1 MESKRLRPDYEWV
14 ELSARYRAIG
24 IGEAGTGGQKQL
36 TWLTAPEC
44 LHRDGVTCNA
54 ESTLP
59 ARRRRALP
67 QPPQGRPAH
76 VRYTAVGPD
85 IGQLTRGS
93 RGSKRA
99 GRVAEGKAQVTHS
112 LAGTYDRIRT
122 KVVGDRDRE
131 QTAACSES
139 SACGNWSI
147 GPRSARIKSD

>member
-1 MESKRLRPDYEWV
+1 MESKRLRPDYERV
-14 ELSARYRAIG
+14 ELSPRYRAIG

-99 GRVAEGKAQVTHS
+99 GRVAEGKAQVTHGLTGAS
-112 LAGTYDRIRT
+112 DQTCSKG
-122 KVVGDRDRE
+122 VGDRD
-131 QTAACSES
+131 
-139 SACGNWSI
+139 
-147 GPRSARIKSD
+147 